1 MMGKLGLCF
10 NTPPPA
16 MRNVALAAILIGI
29 SFLAHSQDKADVIL
43 YNGKLIT
50 MDEQQL
56 NAQALAVKG
65 RHIIAV
71 GNNETVKKWS
81 GPNTKEINL
90 TGQTVIPGLID
101 AHLHGIRGGRTFLF
115 ETYWFDTKNLPDALN
130 KLSQSAA
137 KKDAEQWVAV
147 AGSWIPE
154 QFAEKRDPT
163 VQELNQALPHH
174 PAYIQSLYDYAL
186 LNQKAIETLKLNSP
200 QPDVPAGIVIE
211 RDDKGLATGKLRG
224 TIGSFNQLFAQISQ
238 TGDVEKNLNAFV
250 RYLNKRGVVGFID
263 PSAGH
268 EQAYRDFFKLQ
279 QQQPLRIRV
288 GYRLSAPPGN
298 ETEWFKQRLAFRPAM
313 HDDGRIAFLG
323 FGESLV
329 MAMNDGVRMSSGF
342 TSPAESQQEQLKVLQ
357 LAAKEGVAVEIHAYT
372 DDSADAIL
380 DVISEVAKSHDIAPL
395 RWSIAHLNTGTPE
408 TIARM
413 KKLGLAYSVQMG
425 PYFESPAI
433 ERANGKT
440 VAALSSPVQPALEQG
455 VIVAGGT
462 DATRIGV
469 AGVWH
474 AIEYHVT
481 GKALDG
487 SVRHDTRQLSREE
500 ALKMY
505 TRNAAWLAFAEQQR
519 GSLQAGKLADFAVLN
534 QDIMAIAP
542 DKLHQTESLLT
553 FVDGQQVYP
562 EQ

>member
-1 MMGKLGLCF
+1 MMSKMGLCF
-10 NTPPPA
+10 KTPPPA
-16 MRNVALAAILIGI
+16 MRNMALAVMLMGT
-29 SFLAHSQDKADVIL
+29 SSLASAQDKADVIL
-43 YNGKLIT
+43 YNGQLIT
-50 MDEQQL
+50 MDEQQP

-65 RHIIAV
+65 QHIIAV
-71 GNNETVKKWS
+71 GNNEEIKKWS
-81 GPNTKEINL
+81 GQNTREINL
-90 TGQTVIPGLID
+90 AGKTVIPGLID
-101 AHLHGIRGGRTFLF
+101 AHLHGIRAGRTFSF
-115 ETYWFDTKNLPDALN
+115 ETYWFDAKTLPDALS
-130 KLSQSAA
+130 KLSQSAEEKNA
-137 KKDAEQWVAV
+137 AQWVAV
-147 AGSWIPE
+147 VGSWIPE

-163 VQELNQALPHH
+163 LQELNQALPAN
-174 PAYIQSLYDYAL
+174 PAYVQSLYDYAL
-186 LNQKAIETLKLNSP
+186 LNQHAIDALKLNSP
-200 QPDVPAGIVIE
+200 TPAIPAGIVIE
-211 RDDKGLATGKLRG
+211 RNDKGFATGKLRG

-238 TGDVEKNLNAFV
+238 DNNVGENLNAFIH
-250 RYLNKRGVVGFID
+250 YLNKRGVVGFID
-263 PSAGH
+263 PSAGQ

-279 QQQPLRIRV
+279 QQQPMRMRV

-298 ETEWFKQRLAFRPAM
+298 EAEWFKQRLAFRPAV
-313 HDDGRIAFLG
+313 HDDGKISFLG

-329 MAMNDGVRMSSGF
+329 LEMNDGVRMSSGF
-342 TSPAESQQEQLKVLQ
+342 SSSPDAKKEQYKVLQ
-357 LAAKEGVAVEIHAYT
+357 LAAQEGVPVEIHAYT
-372 DDSADAIL
+372 DNSADAIL
-380 DVISEVAKSHDIAPL
+380 DVISEVAKSHDITQL
-395 RWSIAHLNTGTPE
+395 RWSIAHLNTGTAE

-413 KKLGLAYSVQMG
+413 KQLGLAYSVQMG

-440 VAALSSPVQPALEQG
+440 VAAQSSPIQPALEQG

-487 SVRHDTRQLSREE
+487 SVRDEQRRVSRED

-505 TRNAAWLAFAEQQR
+505 TLNAAWLAFAEQQR
-519 GSLQAGKLADFAVLN
+519 GSLRAGKLADFAVLD
-534 QDIMAIAP
+534 QDILAVAA
-542 DKLHQTESLLT
+542 DKLHQTQALLT

>member
-1 MMGKLGLCF
+1 MMSKMGLCF
-10 NTPPPA
+10 KTPPPA
-16 MRNVALAAILIGI
+16 MRNMALAVMLMGT
-29 SFLAHSQDKADVIL
+29 SSLASAQDKADVIL
-43 YNGKLIT
+43 YNGQLIT
-50 MDEQQL
+50 MDEQQP

-65 RHIIAV
+65 QHIIAV
-71 GNNETVKKWS
+71 GNNEEIKKWS
-81 GPNTKEINL
+81 GQNTREINL
-90 TGQTVIPGLID
+90 AGKTVIPGLID
-101 AHLHGIRGGRTFLF
+101 AHLHGIRAGRTFSF
-115 ETYWFDTKNLPDALN
+115 ETYWFDAKTLPDALS
-130 KLSQSAA
+130 KLSQSAEEKNA
-137 KKDAEQWVAV
+137 AQWVAV
-147 AGSWIPE
+147 VGSWIPE

-163 VQELNQALPHH
+163 LQELNQALPAN
-174 PAYIQSLYDYAL
+174 PAYVQSLYDYAL
-186 LNQKAIETLKLNSP
+186 LNQHAIDALKLNSP
-200 QPDVPAGIVIE
+200 TPAIPAGIVIE
-211 RDDKGLATGKLRG
+211 RNDKGFATGKLHG

-238 TGDVEKNLNAFV
+238 DNNVGENLNAFIH
-250 RYLNKRGVVGFID
+250 YLNKRGVVGFID
-263 PSAGH
+263 PSAGQ

-279 QQQPLRIRV
+279 QQQPMRMRV

-298 ETEWFKQRLAFRPAM
+298 EAEWFKQRLAFRPAV
-313 HDDGRIAFLG
+313 HDDGKISFLG

-329 MAMNDGVRMSSGF
+329 LEMNDGVRMSSGF
-342 TSPAESQQEQLKVLQ
+342 SSSPDAKNEQYKVLQ
-357 LAAKEGVAVEIHAYT
+357 LAAQEGVPVEIHAYT
-372 DDSADAIL
+372 DNSADAIL
-380 DVISEVAKSHDIAPL
+380 DVISEVAKSHDITQL
-395 RWSIAHLNTGTPE
+395 RWSIAHLNTGTAE

-413 KKLGLAYSVQMG
+413 KQLGLAYSVQMG

-440 VAALSSPVQPALEQG
+440 VTAQSSPIKPALEQG

-487 SVRHDTRQLSREE
+487 SVRDEERRVSRED

-505 TRNAAWLAFAEQQR
+505 TLNAAWLAFAEQQR
-519 GSLQAGKLADFAVLN
+519 GSLRAGKLADFAVLD
-534 QDIMAIAP
+534 QDILAVAA
-542 DKLHQTESLLT
+542 DKLHQTQALLT